1 MMSPAELVFRI
12 ILALLCPPLGVI
24 GLPGVG
30 CGTLLLLILLACL
43 GGVPGQ
49 IVAIVLIVKEY
60 TTPSGLPR

>member
-30 CGTLLLLILLACL
+30 CGTRLLLILLTCL
-43 GGVPGQ
+43 GFVPGQ
-49 IVAIVLIVKEY
+49 IVAIVLIAKEY
-60 TTPSGLPR
+60 ATPSGLPR